1 MQESFTVC
9 MCDKIGVSV
18 RAYNVCTAHVCMC
31 VCVCVHYAAKYH
43 IDTMK
48 NRSC

>member
-1 MQESFTVC
+1 MCRNPLQFVC
-9 MCDKIGVSV
+9 VTKLVCLCVHTMCVQHMFV
-18 RAYNVCTAHVCMC
+18 C